1 MKHTCCCW
9 CCGCSNRRCCLNPPL
24 LFDWSSLTPN
34 CRCYSP
40 PIQLHWTKHTWL
52 MAAQV
57 KVDRLINE
65 PNFRNISIRAN
76 SERFFWDSFGRLKAI
91 WRDSPIIWYSVR
103 FPPRFFLLRFLG
115 DFSRL
120 CGDSRGLFTDSSRL
134 FPSLLSHHQ
143 SNPFETITQLLA
155 HKNVL
160 QTAHKRYLWP
170 TSRTWYLH

>member
-1 MKHTCCCW
+1 MLRLFKSSLLFKSSSVIWLVVVNTKLPMLFTTDSTALNETHVVN
-9 CCGCSNRRCCLNPPL
+9 GCSSQSGPADQWTEFSKHFNQSQFWAIL
-24 LFDWSSLTPN
+24 LG
-34 CRCYSP
+34 
-40 PIQLHWTKHTWL
+40 
-52 MAAQV
+52 
-57 KVDRLINE
+57 
-65 PNFRNISIRAN
+65 
-76 SERFFWDSFGRLKAI
+76 FFWTFESDLKGFSDYLIFGAI
-91 WRDSPIIWYSVR
+91 S
-103 FPPRFFLLRFLG
+103 PRFFLLRFLG